1 MSGAEE
7 RLFATDARE
16 IAERAAEWIARRSF
30 ESWNAQDQAEFDAWL
45 AQSLAHEIAFLRME
59 AGWSKTERLTALRA
73 PERTSPDVPAKSRS
87 FLTRAI
93 VTLLAIAALGGASAF
108 YLSGSVKRDYS
119 TPVGGHRI
127 IALDDGSKIE
137 LNTDT
142 MLRTDFGARSRQV
155 QLLKGEAY
163 FQIKYDAARPFIVT
177 VAQHRVTDLGTKFF
191 VRDEDNRV
199 QVSLVEGRAE
209 LKSDD
214 AGIQQHSVV
223 LAPGDVA
230 IASAVSLSVSRK
242 PARELSDELGWRRG
256 LLVFSHTSLAEA
268 AAEFNRYNTVKIVIA
283 DEKDGRRIIGATL
296 PVHGVEAFAEVAH
309 EVFGLHTE
317 KRGDAIVI
325 SR

>member
-1 MSGAEE
+1 MSGVDD

-16 IAERAAEWIARRSF
+16 IAQCAAEWIARRSF
-30 ESWNAQDQAEFDAWL
+30 ESWSAQNQVELDAWL
-45 AQSLAHEIAFLRME
+45 SQSIAHEIAFLRME
-59 AGWSKTERLTALRA
+59 AGWSKMERLTALRS
-73 PERTSPDVPAKSRS
+73 PERTTLDAPVKSRS
-87 FLTRAI
+87 ILTRA
-93 VTLLAIAALGGASAF
+93 VLVLVMVAASGGAGVF
-108 YLSGSVKRDYS
+108 YLSSSVKQDYS
-119 TPVGGHRI
+119 TPIGGHRI

-142 MLRTDFGARSRQV
+142 ILRTDFSARMRQV

-163 FQIKYDAARPFIVT
+163 FLIKHDAARPFIVT

-199 QVSLVEGRAE
+199 QVALVEGRAE

-223 LAPGDVA
+223 LTPGDVA
-230 IASAVSLSVSRK
+230 IASAASLSVSRK
-242 PARELSDELGWRRG
+242 PAHELSDELGWRRG
-256 LLVFSHTSLAEA
+256 VLVFSHTSLAEA
-268 AAEFNRYNTVKIVIA
+268 AAQFNRYNTVKIVIA
-283 DEKDGRRIIGATL
+283 DEKDGQRIIGATL

-309 EVFGLHTE
+309 EVFGLHME
-317 KRGDAIVI
+317 KRGDAVVI